1 MESEILNDV
10 RTYLGDEADDN
21 DNPVL
26 LIIINRAIRRVCN
39 KRYPWGYSDEEKT
52 TAVEKYRE
60 VIFDAVIWYWAKQGS
75 EGQSSH
81 SENGISRGYDSE
93 ESLYADVVPMVKIL

>member
-39 KRYPWGYSDEEKT
+39 KRYPWGCSDEEKT
-52 TAVEKYRE
+52 AVVKKYRE
-60 VIFDAVIWYWAKQGS
+60 VIFDAAIWYWSKQGA

-81 SENGISRGYDSE
+81 SENGISRGYESE
-93 ESLYADVVPMVKIL
+93 EFLYVDVVPMVKIL